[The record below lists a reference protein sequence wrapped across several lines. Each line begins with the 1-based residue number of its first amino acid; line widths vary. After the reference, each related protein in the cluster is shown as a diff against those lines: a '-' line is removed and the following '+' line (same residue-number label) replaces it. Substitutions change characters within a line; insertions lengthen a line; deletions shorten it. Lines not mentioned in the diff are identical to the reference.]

1 MYLGPMP
8 CRTAAVSTRNRG
20 PTGRTLRRGRPSRPR
35 HPASESEVVPVP
47 VLRVGEVRRL
57 GASHASPV
65 RELPD
70 LALVEFVRTFVEDVK
85 IEPAENKTFSRD
97 ITLRGRY
104 RRTTFIHPCSS
115 PAVVLQNMHSGARLT
130 EHRLG
135 WATCGPLKHQV
146 LAIAHTTAR
155 SFPKCRLQT
164 GSSPRSVTRWMTR
177 F

>member
-1 MYLGPMP
+1 M
-8 CRTAAVSTRNRG
+8 
-20 PTGRTLRRGRPSRPR
+20 LRRGRPSRPR

-47 VLRVGEVRRL
+47 VL
-57 GASHASPV
+57 
-65 RELPD
+65 
-70 LALVEFVRTFVEDVK
+70 FVEDAK

-97 ITLRGRY
+97 ITLGGRY

-115 PAVVLQNMHSGARLT
+115 PAVVLRNMHGGARLT
-130 EHRLG
+130 DHRLG
-135 WATCGPLKHQV
+135 WATCGPFKHQV